1 MPTIPFLTLAVIV
14 FTVARLSANQQKSFA
29 VDIEEKDQKQA
40 ATLDSPE
47 EVQALLPL
55 DQLELEVGYGLIPLV
70 DEEQSGNLLS
80 RIRSIRRQFAL
91 DMGVVVP
98 SLHLRDN
105 LQLKPGEY
113 RVLIKGNPVASAELL
128 IDHYLAMDPGDAK
141 HRIDGVETVE
151 PAFNLPAVWIPEAQK
166 EEAMLSGYTVV
177 DPSTVIATH
186 LTEVFRRNLH
196 EFLGRQE
203 TQELLNN
210 LSKRAPKAVESLV
223 PGVLSIG
230 GVQKVLQALVQ
241 ENVSIRDLLTIV
253 ETLADYGPVTQ
264 DPGQLTEYVRAR
276 MGRTIVKPY
285 VGDDGT
291 LPIITLSPQV
301 DEILASAIRP
311 AEQGGYL
318 ALEPGVAQRL
328 IQAINRS
335 TEDAMVADGQPILLV
350 IPQIRAQLA
359 QLLNRFIPTLPV
371 ISQAEIPADVKI
383 QSAATVEM

>member
-1 MPTIPFLTLAVIV
+1 
-14 FTVARLSANQQKSFA
+14 
-29 VDIEEKDQKQA
+29 
-40 ATLDSPE
+40 
-47 EVQALLPL
+47 
-55 DQLELEVGYGLIPLV
+55 
-70 DEEQSGNLLS
+70 
-80 RIRSIRRQFAL
+80 
-91 DMGVVVP
+91 
-98 SLHLRDN
+98 
-105 LQLKPGEY
+105 
-113 RVLIKGNPVASAELL
+113 
-128 IDHYLAMDPGDAK
+128 
-141 HRIDGVETVE
+141 
-151 PAFNLPAVWIPEAQK
+151 
-166 EEAMLSGYTVV
+166 
-177 DPSTVIATH
+177 
-186 LTEVFRRNLH
+186 
-196 EFLGRQE
+196 
-203 TQELLNN
+203 
-210 LSKRAPKAVESLV
+210 
-223 PGVLSIG
+223 VLSIG